1 MGSLLLTALAFFGG
15 IALLLALGGLLKD
28 KGGEVGNFFAKI
40 ILGIVIVAWFSLILF
55 S

>member
-15 IALLLALGGLLKD
+15 IALLLALAGVLKRNA
-28 KGGEVGNFFAKI
+28 GEVGNPLAKI
-40 ILGIVIVAWFSLILF
+40 IVGIVIVAWFSLILF